1 MNRLMNRRRLLSA
14 TTAAALLPCLPA
26 LAGTLPEIV
35 VNKDPYCGC
44 CGAWIDHLRQAGF
57 PATGV
62 DVDDLPALKERLG
75 VPAELASCHTAEVA
89 GYVIEGH
96 VPADAVKAARRA
108 PGRHGPR
115 RARYA
120 DRLPRHGGAGHGT
133 RCLRGRPFRPLRHG
147 HLRPLPRQRAAR
159 RVAGRAAAA
168 KKAIETG

>member
-1 MNRLMNRRRLLSA
+1 MNRLINRRRLLSA

-62 DVDDLPALKERLG
+62 DVDDLSALKERLG
-75 VPAELASCHTAEVA
+75 VPAALASCHTGQVA

-96 VPADAVKAARRA
+96 VPADEVVRLLAERPAATGLAVPDMPIGSPGMEVPGMA
-108 PGRHGPR
+108 PDTYEVVLFGPSGTATF
-115 RARYA
+115 ARYRGGE
-120 DRLPRHGGAGHGT
+120 RLDA
-133 RCLRGRPFRPLRHG
+133 
-147 HLRPLPRQRAAR
+147 
-159 RVAGRAAAA
+159 
-168 KKAIETG
+168 